1 MSLTKKEFMMAV
13 KLCSDVAVQ
22 RGLPNMRLRAA
33 KNFHSKGKVCLWVVG
48 GCCTVGRPI
57 ASHTKGPGFES
68 SHLQF
73 FIKSIYL
80 LFNVEKTKK
89 VKKRPRM
96 THF

>member
-1 MSLTKKEFMMAV
+1 MIYDLPQSFTHISLSLLQVDMSLTKKEFMMAV

-73 FIKSIYL
+73 L
-80 LFNVEKTKK
+80 
-89 VKKRPRM
+89 
-96 THF
+96 